1 MANLFNL
8 MPPIYLFP
16 IQWGK
21 SNVRERYD
29 GKVKSGRLRR
39 LYLLIS
45 GPTDYL
51 RTFRNTVIILRPK
64 LLNSVIFT

>member
-21 SNVRERYD
+21 SKVRERYD
-29 GKVKSGRLRR
+29 DKAKSGRLCR
-39 LYLLIS
+39 LYYLIS

-51 RTFRNTVIILRPK
+51 RTFRNTVISLDLSYWIG
-64 LLNSVIFT
+64 